1 MGMIRILLEN
11 DPNSKVHGAHMGPI
25 WGQQDPSGPHVG
37 PMNLAIW
44 DLGLTNVGTLV
55 EIVARNGIEYE
66 I

>member
-1 MGMIRILLEN
+1 MIGILLEN
-11 DPNSKVHGAHMGPI
+11 DPNSKVHEAKMGPI
-25 WGQQDPSGPHVG
+25 WGQQDPGGPHVG

-44 DLGLTNVGTLV
+44 DLGLTYVGTLV